1 MRLNHRTVLTAFV
14 AVLCFQ
20 LAGSALEAFAAEA
33 SRPSKA
39 MREKVYE
46 RLSRAQEATEAEDWQ
61 EAFDQLDRLKKMKD
75 LAPHEKAQM
84 YTAYGYTYFAQE
96 NYPESVAAYE
106 KVLLQEDLSEPLRL
120 STLYTLGQLNFHLD
134 KFDAAAIN
142 LESWLEAATNPGP
155 EPYILLGQA
164 YYQLDRLDEAVAPVK
179 SAIAVAESRNQKV
192 KENWYALLRVIY
204 FETKDYENLLDV
216 LEILVLQYPS
226 KEYWIHLSAAFGE
239 MGDTRRQL
247 AAYEMAY
254 SLGYLKTSSE
264 IVVLCQLL
272 LQAEVPYRAGVLLK
286 EGLTSGA
293 VDSSASN
300 WRLLSQAWILA
311 QENDEAIESLGMAAK
326 LSDDGELYA
335 RIAQTYANMNQWELS
350 VEAAQTALNKGVE
363 SPHDLQL
370 LQGMSY
376 FELSRFKESKAAF
389 AQAQKSDKGK
399 ATASRWLAY
408 VEREEKRIKE
418 LGIKP

>member
-1 MRLNHRTVLTAFV
+1 MRFNHRTVLAALV

-20 LAGSALEAFAAEA
+20 LAGSGLEAFAAEA
-33 SRPSKA
+33 SRQSKA

-46 RLSRAQEATEAEDWQ
+46 RLSRAQEATETEDWQ

-96 NYPESVAAYE
+96 HYVESVAAYE
-106 KVLLQEDLSEPLRL
+106 KVLQQEDLAEPLRL
-120 STLYTLGQLNFHLD
+120 STLYTLGQLNFHLENY
-134 KFDAAAIN
+134 AAAAGN
-142 LESWLEAATNPGP
+142 LESWLVVATNPGP

-164 YYQLDRLDEAVAPVK
+164 YYQLERLDEAAAPVK
-179 SAIAVAESRNQKV
+179 RAIAVAQQRNKKV

-204 FETKDYENLLDV
+204 FETQDYENLLDV

-239 MGDTRRQL
+239 MGDTGRQL
-247 AAYEMAY
+247 AAYEMAH
-254 SLGYLKTSSE
+254 SLGYLKSSSE

-286 EGLTSGA
+286 EGLASGA
-293 VDSSASN
+293 IDSSASN

-350 VEAAQTALNKGVE
+350 VEAAQTALNKGVK
-363 SPHDLQL
+363 SPQDLQL

-389 AQAQKSDKGK
+389 AQAQKSDKGQ